1 MKLEDLYLNQYGFYK
16 AEDIKQLG
24 LPYFNLKEWKNVDD
38 LEETLYLA
46 SKTTLKR
53 LGIKNLENIEI
64 KGFYRVA
71 HGYTT
76 LYNVPEEYRNKVDI
90 FKDFIYV
97 FKSNK

>member
-16 AEDIKQLG
+16 ADDIKQLG

-38 LEETLYLA
+38 LKETLYLV
-46 SKTTLKR
+46 SKTTLKKM
-53 LGIKNLENIEI
+53 GIKIFENIEI

-71 HGYTT
+71 HGYTA
-76 LYNVPEEYRNKVDI
+76 LYNLPKEYINKIDI

-97 FKSNK
+97 F